1 MVVASASHL
10 NNQKDIRYC
19 PAIFTVNKGDNMRLR
34 ILGETKTKKEFTCP
48 YCKEVA
54 IDAGKTIEILQDM
67 NTGEQFASFPCK
79 ECHEQI
85 MTK

>member
-1 MVVASASHL
+1 MSL
-10 NNQKDIRYC
+10 IKQTKEKQK
-19 PAIFTVNKGDNMRLR
+19 GEQMRLR

-54 IDAGKTIEILQDM
+54 IEKGKVIEVIQDM
-67 NTGEQFASFPCK
+67 NTGEQYATFPCK
-79 ECHEQI
+79 ECKEQI